1 MAEADVTCQHA
12 LPVTYTAAQAMAT
25 QPAPGALEA
34 VRAFV
39 NTWDEERGADALAT
53 PAALAAF
60 FGVDATAADLR
71 RAVALREA
79 LRAILAHHG
88 GAPLDPAVPRTLDAA
103 ARRARLAV
111 AFDAHGHAAPAPRA
125 PGVDGALGRLLAIV
139 AAAQADGTW
148 ERLKACPADD
158 CRWAFYDRSRNRSSV
173 WCDMQV
179 CGNRAKARAF
189 RARGSTT

>member
-1 MAEADVTCQHA
+1 MAI
-12 LPVTYTAAQAMAT
+12 

-34 VRAFV
+34 VRSFV

-60 FGVDATAADLR
+60 LEVGDATAAELR
-71 RAVALREA
+71 HAVALREA

-88 GAPLDPAVPRTLDAA
+88 GTALDPAAPAVLQAA
-103 ARRARLAV
+103 AHRARLRV
-111 AFDAHGHAAPAPRA
+111 AFDDHGRAAPAAAA
-125 PGVDGALGRLLAIV
+125 PGVDGALGRLLAVV

-148 ERLKACPADD
+148 ERLKTCPAGD

-189 RARGSTT
+189 RARGGAGPGPAARMASQDLGT